1 MNQPETKTPA
11 ASVSTLRTHYLVL
24 LTPLVLTHVV
34 QSAGGM
40 LDGYWL
46 GHLLGVRGI
55 ATAASFF
62 PVFFLLLS
70 LIIGMG
76 AGATILAGQA
86 WGARDAAQVRRVA
99 ATAFLAALGVGLAV
113 ALAGAWFAP
122 WLMQALGTPPDI
134 LPDAIR
140 YARAMLLVMPFVFV
154 AWAGL
159 SLSRGTGDALSP
171 MWALL
176 AATLVG
182 AVCTPLLV
190 AGSFFGLPLGIRLGA
205 PLGAHLGASGVAVST
220 LIAQLVV
227 LGVLMWRLHRGGH
240 PLALSAP
247 GAGWQDWKPSAA
259 IAQRM
264 LRIGLPAALQMLAMA
279 LAEIVLLGLV
289 NRHGSDATAAYC
301 AATQVLSWVQFPA
314 MSLGIAAAIFSAHAV
329 GAGRRERLQAIVST
343 GLRLNAVVTA
353 LFVVAAHVF
362 APFALRV
369 FLEPGPVLQQA
380 VAIVRTVAWG
390 VVLLGWSNVLVS
402 SMRASGVALVPA
414 LLSMAAIVGFEF
426 PLAMALEARFGLAG
440 VFWAVP
446 AAFLAMLVLHGFYYV
461 HKGGHKS
468 RHKEQ
473 ENGLIKLSSVALGAA
488 SGRAPGA

>member
-1 MNQPETKTPA
+1 MNEREATPPA
-11 ASVSTLRTHYLVL
+11 RPAPTLRTHYLAL
-24 LTPLVLTHVV
+24 LTPLILTHAL
-34 QSAGGM
+34 QSAGGL
-40 LDGYWL
+40 LDGFWL
-46 GHLLGVRGI
+46 GRLLGVRGI

-70 LIIGMG
+70 LIIGLG

-86 WGARDAAQVRRVA
+86 WGAGDAAQVRRVA
-99 ATAFLAALGVGLAV
+99 ATAFVAALGIGLVVAV
-113 ALAGAWFAP
+113 TGALAAP

-159 SLSRGTGDALSP
+159 SLSRGTGDPLSP
-171 MWALL
+171 MWSLL

-190 AGSFFGLPLGIRLGA
+190 AGT
-205 PLGAHLGASGVAVST
+205 PLGAAGVAVST
-220 LIAQLVV
+220 LVAQLAALAV
-227 LGVLMWRLHRGGH
+227 LIRRWRRGNH
-240 PLALSAP
+240 PLASDT
-247 GAGWQDWKPSAA
+247 GWQDWKPSAA
-259 IAQRM
+259 IAKRM

-289 NRHGSDATAAYC
+289 NRHGSAATAAYG

-329 GAGRRERLQAIVST
+329 GAGRRERLPAIVRM
-343 GLRLNAVVTA
+343 GLRLNAMVTV
-353 LFVVAAHVF
+353 LFVVAAHLL

-369 FLEPGPVLQQA
+369 FLEPGPVLEQA
-380 VAIVRTVAWG
+380 ITIVRTVAWS

-402 SMRASGVALVPA
+402 AMRASGAALVPS
-414 LLSMAAIVGFEF
+414 LLSIAAIVGVEL
-426 PLAMALEARFGLAG
+426 PMALVLEARFGLAG
-440 VFWAVP
+440 VFWACP
-446 AAFLAMLVLHGFYYV
+446 AAFLAMLVLHGLYY
-461 HKGGHKS
+461 
-468 RHKEQ
+468 RHKEKKDGRFRQ
-473 ENGLIKLSSVALGAA
+473 PDVALGAA
-488 SGRAPGA
+488 DGRAPGA

>member
-11 ASVSTLRTHYLVL
+11 GPAPTLRTHYLAL
-24 LTPLVLTHVV
+24 LTPLVLTHAL
-34 QSAGGM
+34 QSAGGL
-40 LDGYWL
+40 LDGFWL

-70 LIIGMG
+70 LIIGLG

-99 ATAFLAALGVGLAV
+99 ATAFVAALGVGLAV
-113 ALAGAWFAP
+113 AVAGAWSAP

-134 LPDAIR
+134 LPAAIR

-154 AWAGL
+154 AWTGL

-171 MWALL
+171 MWSLL

-190 AGSFFGLPLGIRLGA
+190 AGTSLGA
-205 PLGAHLGASGVAVST
+205 AGVAVSALVAQVAVLT
-220 LIAQLVV
+220 VLI
-227 LGVLMWRLHRGGH
+227 WRWRQNGH
-240 PLALSAP
+240 PLYP
-247 GAGWQDWKPSAA
+247 GAGWQDCKPSAA
-259 IAQRM
+259 IAHRM

-289 NRHGSDATAAYC
+289 NRHGSGATAAYG

-329 GAGRRERLQAIVST
+329 GAGRRDRLPAIVGT

-353 LFVVAAHVF
+353 LFVVAAHGL

-369 FLEPGPVLQQA
+369 FLEPGPVLEQA
-380 VAIVRTVAWG
+380 VTIVRTVAWS

-402 SMRASGVALVPA
+402 AMRASGAALVPA
-414 LLSMAAIVGFEF
+414 LLSMAAIVAVEL
-426 PLAMALEARFGLAG
+426 PLAVALEARFGLAG
-440 VFWAVP
+440 VFWAIP
-446 AAFLAMLVLHGFYYV
+446 ATFLAMLVLHGLYYLYY
-461 HKGGHKS
+461 
-468 RHKEQ
+468 RHKEK
-473 ENGLIKLSSVALGAA
+473 EDGLFRQSGVALGAA
-488 SGRAPGA
+488 NGRARGA